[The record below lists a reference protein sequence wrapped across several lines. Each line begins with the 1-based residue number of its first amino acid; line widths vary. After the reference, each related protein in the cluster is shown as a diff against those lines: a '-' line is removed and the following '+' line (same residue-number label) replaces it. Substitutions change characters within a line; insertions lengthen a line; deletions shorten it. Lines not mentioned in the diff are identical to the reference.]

1 MPSGF
6 PKPDKSMAPRFF
18 SVHYSNINASR
29 NPPPHGAGGWQG
41 DTGARGGPPPEVV
54 RARMGVPS
62 PDELASTT
70 PFDTIKQTVLRMKGK
85 IFVIQTPADLS
96 KAIEEIDRRGK

>member
-1 MPSGF
+1 MGGHGGAPPAAREAQMAG
-6 PKPDKSMAPRFF
+6 PDPG
-18 SVHYSNINASR
+18 NAS
-29 NPPPHGAGGWQG
+29 
-41 DTGARGGPPPEVV
+41 
-54 RARMGVPS
+54 
-62 PDELASTT
+62 AS